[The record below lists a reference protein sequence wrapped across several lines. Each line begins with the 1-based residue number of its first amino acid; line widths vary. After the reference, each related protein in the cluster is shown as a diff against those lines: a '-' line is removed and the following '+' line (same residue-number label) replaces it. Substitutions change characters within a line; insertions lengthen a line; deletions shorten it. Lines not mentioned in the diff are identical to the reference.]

1 MGNYNEL
8 MGKWEKPDK
17 VRIVFALMK
26 AIELKYSSIKIS
38 KKPKNDFESANCAN
52 CAYLSDPGVPGVRSM
67 GPVLPHLS
75 KTFCK
80 LN

>member
-8 MGKWEKPDK
+8 MGKWKKPDK

-52 CAYLSDPGVPGVRSM
+52 RAYFIHGGSSA
-67 GPVLPHLS
+67 
-75 KTFCK
+75 
-80 LN
+80 